1 MNLEK
6 RRFKDARWIPALAVF
21 CVGAFALLMGWVVF
35 TSIFH
40 TDMKQWGVIA
50 LGMLLVVGVPAV
62 AALLE
67 RNLNE

>member
-6 RRFKDARWIPALAVF
+6 RRFKDAVWVPALSVF
-21 CVGAFALLMGWVVF
+21 CIGAYALIVGLLVF
-35 TSIFH
+35 TPIFK
-40 TDMKQWGVIA
+40 TGAEKWGVIGV
-50 LGMLLVVGVPAV
+50 GMLLVVGVPAV

>member
-1 MNLEK
+1 MDLEK
-6 RRFKDARWIPALAVF
+6 RRFKYAMMIPAAAVF
-21 CVGAFALLMGWVVF
+21 CVGAYALILGWVVF

-40 TDMKQWGVIA
+40 TDLKQWGVIA